1 MSSKTRLS
9 AFLAV
14 LLVGAL
20 AIVVAGCGGS
30 SSSSPNTT
38 SESEESTETA
48 GGAGEEEAAE
58 EEETGAEEEPSG
70 GGEKLTVG
78 SDIPYPPFEQK
89 APGGGYTGFDVE
101 LMEAIGK
108 EIGREPEFI
117 DSSFETIFRDVAQG
131 KFEAVMSAA
140 TITPEREKVVSFSL
154 PYYLSEQAI
163 LVKEGSE
170 ITGLS
175 DLKGKVIAAQ
185 QGTTGLELG
194 KEKAEAKEIRPFP
207 EGPDADN
214 ALKAGVV
221 EAVII
226 DAPVAKK
233 QAEEL
238 GGIEIVEKV
247 PTDETYGIA
256 LAPESTELLEQI
268 NEGLKKAIED
278 GNYTKVYEKWF
289 KEAPPLEGLEK
300 AIEEAEA
307 K

>member
-1 MSSKTRLS
+1 MRLT
-9 AFLAV
+9 AVLAV
-14 LLVGAL
+14 LLVGAVAL
-20 AIVVAGCGGS
+20 VVTGCGGGGS
-30 SSSSPNTT
+30 SSSESTT
-38 SESEESTETA
+38 SNESA
-48 GGAGEEEAAE
+48 GGGGGEE
-58 EEETGAEEEPSG
+58 SG
-70 GGEKLTVG
+70 GGETLTVG

-89 APGGGYTGFDVE
+89 SKSGGYTGFDVE

-140 TITPEREKVVSFSL
+140 TITPEREKVVAFSL

-163 LVKEGSE
+163 LVKEGSP
-170 ITGLS
+170 IKGLA
-175 DLKGKVIAAQ
+175 DLKGKIVAAQ

-194 KEKAEAKEIRPFP
+194 KEKAEAAELRPFP

-214 ALKAGVV
+214 ALKAGTV

-226 DAPVAKK
+226 DAPVAKQ

-256 LAPESTELLEQI
+256 VAKENTELVEQI
-268 NEGLKKAIED
+268 NEGLKKTVED
-278 GNYTKVYEKWF
+278 GSYAKVYEKWF

-300 AIEEAEA
+300 AIEEAES

>member
-1 MSSKTRLS
+1 MFSKTRLT
-9 AFLAV
+9 AWLAV
-14 LLVGAL
+14 LLVGGVAL
-20 AIVVAGCGGS
+20 VVTGCGGGGS
-30 SSSSPNTT
+30 SSSSGTT
-38 SESEESTETA
+38 GTES
-48 GGAGEEEAAE
+48 AA
-58 EEETGAEEEPSG
+58 G

-78 SDIPYPPFEQK
+78 SDIPYPPFEQGK
-89 APGGGYTGFDVE
+89 KGSYTGFDVD
-101 LMEAIGK
+101 LMGAIGK

-117 DSSFETIFRDVAQG
+117 DSSFETIFRDLAQG

-140 TITPEREKVVSFSL
+140 TITEEREKVVAFSN

-163 LVKEGSE
+163 LVKEGSS

-175 DLKGKVIAAQ
+175 DLKGKVVGAQ

-194 KEKAEAKEIRPFP
+194 KEKAEASELRPFP

-214 ALKAGVV
+214 ALKAGTV

-226 DAPVAKK
+226 DAPVAKQ

-238 GGIEIVEKV
+238 GGIEVVEKV

-256 LAPESTELLEQI
+256 ISKENPELVEQI
-268 NEGLKKAIED
+268 NEGLKKTIED
-278 GNYTKVYEKWF
+278 GSYAKVYEKWF
-289 KEAPPLEGLEK
+289 KEAPPLAGLEK
-300 AIEEAEA
+300 AIEEAES

>member
-1 MSSKTRLS
+1 MTRIRPAALF
-9 AFLAV
+9 AA
-14 LLVGAL
+14 LLL
-20 AIVVAGCGGS
+20 AIAALVVAGCGGGS
-30 SSSSPNTT
+30 SSSSSSST
-38 SESEESTETA
+38 SEESSA
-48 GGAGEEEAAE
+48 S
-58 EEETGAEEEPSG
+58 SG
-70 GGEKLTVG
+70 GGEEAEGGGETLTVG

-89 APGGGYTGFDVE
+89 ASGGGYTGFDVE
-101 LMEAIGK
+101 LMETIGK

-117 DSSFETIFRDVAQG
+117 DSSFETIFRDVGQG

-140 TITPEREKVVSFSL
+140 TITPEREKEVAFSL

-163 LVKEGSE
+163 LVAEGSE

-175 DLKGKVIAAQ
+175 DLKGKIVAAQ

-194 KEKAEAKEIRPFP
+194 KEKAEAKELRPYP

-214 ALKAGVV
+214 ALKAGTV

-226 DAPVAKK
+226 DAPVAKQ

-256 LAPESTELLEQI
+256 FAKTNTELVEQI
-268 NEGLKKAIED
+268 NEGLKKAIAD
-278 GNYTKVYEKWF
+278 GSYATVYEKWF
-289 KEAPPLEGLEK
+289 NEAPPLEDLEE
-300 AIEEAEA
+300 AIAEAEA

>member
-1 MSSKTRLS
+1 LFSKTRLA
-9 AFLAV
+9 AFMAV
-14 LLVGAL
+14 LLVGAVAL
-20 AIVVAGCGGS
+20 VVAGCGGGS
-30 SSSSPNTT
+30 SSSSSSST
-38 SESEESTETA
+38 SEETTEAAAGGGEES
-48 GGAGEEEAAE
+48 
-58 EEETGAEEEPSG
+58 SG
-70 GGEKLTVG
+70 GGETLTVG

-89 APGGGYTGFDVE
+89 ASGGGYTGFDVE

-117 DSSFETIFRDVAQG
+117 DSSFETIFRDVSQG

-140 TITPEREKVVSFSL
+140 TITEEREKEVAFSL

-163 LVKEGSE
+163 LVKEGSS
-170 ITGLS
+170 ITGLA
-175 DLKGKVIAAQ
+175 DLKGKTVAAQ

-194 KEKAEAKEIRPFP
+194 KEKAEAGELRAFP

-214 ALKAGVV
+214 ALKAGTV

-226 DAPVAKK
+226 DAPVAKQ

-247 PTDETYGIA
+247 PTEETYGIA
-256 LAPESTELLEQI
+256 VAKESTELIEQI
-268 NEGLKKAIED
+268 NEGLKEAIKD
-278 GNYTKVYEKWF
+278 GSYAKVYEKWF

>member
-1 MSSKTRLS
+1 LFSKTRLT
-9 AFLAV
+9 ALLAV
-14 LLVGAL
+14 LLVGVVAL
-20 AIVVAGCGGS
+20 VVAGCGGGDS
-30 SSSSPNTT
+30 STSSETTATEEPAEGNT
-38 SESEESTETA
+38 
-48 GGAGEEEAAE
+48 GGAAE
-58 EEETGAEEEPSG
+58 EKGEEEPSG

-89 APGGGYTGFDVE
+89 ASGGGYTGFDVE

-140 TITPEREKVVSFSL
+140 TIAFSN

-163 LVKEGSE
+163 LVKEGSD
-170 ITGLS
+170 IKGLA
-175 DLKGKVIAAQ
+175 DLKGKVVGAQ

-194 KEKAEAKEIRPFP
+194 KEKAEASELRPFP

-214 ALKAGVV
+214 ALKAGTV

-226 DAPVAKK
+226 DAPVAKQ

-256 LAPESTELLEQI
+256 LEQGNTELLEQI
-268 NEGLKKAIED
+268 NEGLTKTIED
-278 GNYTKVYEKWF
+278 GSYAKVYEKWF

>member
-1 MSSKTRLS
+1 MTKIRPAALF
-9 AFLAV
+9 AA
-14 LLVGAL
+14 LLL
-20 AIVVAGCGGS
+20 AIAALVVAGCGGGS
-30 SSSSPNTT
+30 SSSSSSST
-38 SESEESTETA
+38 SEESSESA
-48 GGAGEEEAAE
+48 GGAEETEGGEEAE
-58 EEETGAEEEPSG
+58 G
-70 GGEKLTVG
+70 GGETLTVG

-89 APGGGYTGFDVE
+89 ASGGGYTGFDVE

-117 DSSFETIFRDVAQG
+117 DSSFETIFRDVGQG

-140 TITPEREKVVSFSL
+140 TITPEREKEVAFSL

-163 LVKEGSE
+163 LVQEGSE
-170 ITGLS
+170 IKGLA
-175 DLKGKVIAAQ
+175 DLKGKVVAAQ
-185 QGTTGLELG
+185 QGTTGLELA
-194 KEKAEAKEIRPFP
+194 KEKAEASELRPFP

-214 ALKAGVV
+214 ALKAGTV

-226 DAPVAKK
+226 DAPVAKQ

-238 GGIEIVEKV
+238 GGIEVVEKV

-256 LAPESTELLEQI
+256 MAKESTELQEQI
-268 NEGLKKAIED
+268 NEGLKMTIED
-278 GNYTKVYEKWF
+278 GSYAKVYEKWF

-300 AIEEAEA
+300 AIEEAES

>member
-1 MSSKTRLS
+1 MSSKTRLA

-14 LLVGAL
+14 LLVGAVS
-20 AIVVAGCGGS
+20 IVVAGCGGGS
-30 SSSSPNTT
+30 SSSSSSSTT
-38 SESEESTETA
+38 SESEESTEAA
-48 GGAGEEEAAE
+48 GGAAE
-58 EEETGAEEEPSG
+58 EESSG
-70 GGEKLTVG
+70 GGETLTVG
-78 SDIPYPPFEQK
+78 SDIPYPPFEQGK
-89 APGGGYTGFDVE
+89 KGSYTGFDVE

-108 EIGREPEFI
+108 EIEREPEFI
-117 DSSFETIFRDVAQG
+117 DSSFETIFRDLAQE

-140 TITPEREKVVSFSL
+140 TITEEREKVVDFSL

-170 ITGLS
+170 ITGLA
-175 DLKGKVIAAQ
+175 DLKGKVVGAQ

-194 KEKAEAKEIRPFP
+194 KEKAEASELRPFP

-214 ALKAGVV
+214 ALKAGTV

-226 DAPVAKK
+226 DAPVAKQ

-247 PTDETYGIA
+247 PTEETYGIA
-256 LAPESTELLEQI
+256 IAKGNTELLEGI
-268 NEGLKKAIED
+268 NEGLKMTIED
-278 GNYTKVYEKWF
+278 GSYAKVYEKWF